1 MLLGSNKIVF
11 DLSCGRGTYLQTKDD
26 AKRLGK
32 LLVRIGKALD
42 KEVGY
47 IITSMDEPVVNSV
60 GNVLEIRETIEAL
73 NGKMSKDVEDTV
85 VSLASIVLNLANREK
100 DVNKNREKILEVINS
115 GAALQKFRQ
124 MVVAQR
130 WKSRIYW

>member
-32 LLVRIGKALD
+32 LLVRIGKALN

-47 IITSMDEPVVNSV
+47 IITSMDEPVGNSV

-100 DVNKNREKILEVINS
+100 DFNKNREKILDVINS

>member
-1 MLLGSNKIVF
+1 MLHGSNKIVF
-11 DLSCGRGTYLQTKDD
+11 DLSCGKGTYLDTRED
-26 AKRLGK
+26 ARRLGK
-32 LLVRIGKALD
+32 LLVRIGKALN

-47 IITSMDEPVVNSV
+47 IITSMDEPVGNSV

-100 DVNKNREKILEVINS
+100 DFNKNREKILDVINS